1 MSAHQAAPIAVSRVQ
16 ALLFQA
22 GAMRFAL
29 PTKQVL
35 RVWPQCPL
43 KPCALAPPAIVG
55 LLAYQQLWLPVVDIC
70 QLLLSRPC
78 AHVVATRLIIVQ
90 IVQPEMGA
98 VGAQTR
104 TFALL
109 AERVL
114 EVASLKPAEY
124 VHAPN
129 FADWLGMYRNAS
141 MDAPQ
146 LVHPEL
152 LLPEELTSLYAQHN
166 PGLAQAQTGLKT

>member
-1 MSAHQAAPIAVSRVQ
+1 MSEPHVAQNAVPRVQ

-35 RVWPQCPL
+35 RVWPHCPL

-70 QLLLSRPC
+70 QLLLKRPC

-90 IVQPEMGA
+90 IAQPE

-124 VHAPN
+124 VRAPN

-146 LVHPEL
+146 IVHPEL
-152 LLPEELTSLYAQHN
+152 LLPEELAHLYTQHN
-166 PGLAQAQTGLKT
+166 PAQSRAQTGLKL